1 MNDKVTNMGN
11 NTFIHGNR
19 KREERKAKYLENVD

>member
-1 MNDKVTNMGN
+1 MNDKVTYMCN

-19 KREERKAKYLENVD
+19 KHEERKATYLENVD